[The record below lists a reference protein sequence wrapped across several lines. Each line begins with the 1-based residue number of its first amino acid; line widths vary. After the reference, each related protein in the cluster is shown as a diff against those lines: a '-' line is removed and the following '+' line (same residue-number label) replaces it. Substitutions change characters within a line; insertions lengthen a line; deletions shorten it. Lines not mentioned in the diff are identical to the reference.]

1 MCAFQINPY
10 DKALHGAAR
19 KTFLSNVPAL
29 DSYFREQLSQDLKS
43 RVTTCL
49 VATDP
54 QGMIIGFYTLAAS
67 GVSLAD
73 LPDEATRKLP
83 RYPLVPVIRM
93 GRLAIDH
100 RFQGQGYGG
109 ILLADAKARAIH
121 SGVGAFAMVVDA
133 KDQAAGAFY
142 KHHGFIPFL
151 NEPLTFYFPLAN
163 VPS

>member
-1 MCAFQINPY
+1 MSAYKILPY
-10 DKALHGAAR
+10 DKGLHGAAR
-19 KTFLSNVPAL
+19 KAFLSNVPAL
-29 DSYFREQLSQDLKS
+29 DSYFRVQLSQDLKS
-43 RVTTCL
+43 RVTTCF

-54 QGMIIGFYTLAAS
+54 QGMVIGFYTLAAS

-73 LPDEATRKLP
+73 LPGETASKLP
-83 RYPLVPVIRM
+83 RYPLVPVVRM

-109 ILLADAKARAIH
+109 ILLADAMARAAH

-133 KDQAAGAFY
+133 KDRVAGAFY
-142 KHHGFIPFL
+142 AHHGFIPFQG
-151 NEPLTFYFPLAN
+151 EPLTFYFPLAN

>member
-1 MCAFQINPY
+1 MSAYKINPY

-19 KTFLSNVPAL
+19 KTFLSNVLAL
-29 DSYFREQLSQDLKS
+29 DSYFRVQLSQDLKS
-43 RVTTCL
+43 RVTTCF

-54 QGMIIGFYTLAAS
+54 QGMVIGFYTLAAS

-73 LPDEATRKLP
+73 LPDEVTRKMP

-100 RFQGQGYGG
+100 RFQGQSYGG
-109 ILLADAKARAIH
+109 ILLADAMARAAH

-133 KDQAAGAFY
+133 KDRVAGAFY
-142 KHHGFIPFL
+142 THHGFNPFL
-151 NEPLTFYFPLAN
+151 NEPLAFYFPLAN
-163 VPS
+163 TPS